1 MDDVAREDVPGA
13 LAEAYLER
21 ERGVGALLDELDAL
35 AARGEHE
42 AVRERVRDFARTD
55 ERAFYAVAFAL
66 AGAAEFF
73 GDVEARLDVET
84 ADALRDL
91 ADSYPRLEGVFG
103 LVRLEVASDRHN
115 PVTAVD
121 VTTAY
126 LAEEQVPLVEYT
138 LYSGDVGLYDG
149 RGSPQELLRAAG
161 FLVGAGNDALEAALA
176 EDRAVNTDELSEL
189 IDRREELESE
199 LGLLRDRIDDVR
211 RSPGE

>member
-21 ERGVGALLDELDAL
+21 ERGVRALLDELDAL
-35 AARGEHE
+35 AARGEYA
-42 AVRERVRDFARTD
+42 AVRERVRDFALSD

-66 AGAAEFF
+66 TGATEFF
-73 GDVEARLDVET
+73 GDVEAQLGVEP

-91 ADSYPRLEGVFG
+91 AETYPRLEGPFG

-115 PVTAVD
+115 PVTDVD

-126 LAEEQVPLVEYT
+126 VPEEQVPLVEYT

-176 EDRAVNTDELSEL
+176 EDRTVNTDELSEL

-199 LGLLRDRIDDVR
+199 LGLLRDRIDELR